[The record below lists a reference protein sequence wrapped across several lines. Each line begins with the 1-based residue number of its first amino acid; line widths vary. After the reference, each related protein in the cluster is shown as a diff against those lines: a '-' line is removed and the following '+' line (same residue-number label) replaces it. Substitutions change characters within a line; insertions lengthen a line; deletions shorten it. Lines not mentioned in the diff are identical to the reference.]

1 MNEKSGVK
9 SKVVLLLVS
18 ALLQTI
24 TLISIMLAGIQQTFP
39 DKSTATV
46 QMIYSIAVGGGV
58 VGTLFAGKA
67 ASFMTK
73 KNYLL
78 ICLALNLVAGAVG
91 FIFHTSFVMLAVASA
106 LVGIGTGSL
115 PTLTAA
121 IMAEYFEG
129 ETRAKILSYQ
139 GIAVALGGIVFSAL
153 AGVCAKIGWYG
164 VFLIYFSN
172 VVMFLLTL
180 FLLPDGELEIADRS
194 EKVSILNKH
203 ILLLLAMLAFMA
215 LAYNTFGNN
224 ISFLVTELKLGD
236 TSTTGFITSVL
247 MGGMIV
253 GSVAEPYCYRV
264 LKKFTSTLDITLM
277 ACGLLVCALAQNLA
291 MIYIGSAV
299 IGVGFGMYSPCIYSF
314 MPEWSKPGMITMTM
328 AIYAI
333 VDKVV
338 TMLNPVIVTKAAA
351 IIGNGA
357 QPRFMLAVGI
367 AAVGIIISI
376 IGMKTIGSDEV
387 TN

>member
-1 MNEKSGVK
+1 MNERSGAK

-24 TLISIMLAGIQQTFP
+24 TMISIMLAGIQQTFP
-39 DKSTATV
+39 NKSTATV
-46 QMIYSIAVGGGV
+46 QMIYSIAVGGGI

-73 KNYLL
+73 KKYLL
-78 ICLALNLVAGAVG
+78 ICLALNLVGGAIG
-91 FIFHTSFVMLAVASA
+91 FTMHNVFAMLAVASA

-129 ETRAKILSYQ
+129 EARAKILSYQ
-139 GIAVALGGIVFSAL
+139 GIAVALGGIAFSAL

-164 VFLIYFSN
+164 VYLIYFSN
-172 VVMFLLTL
+172 VIMFVLTL
-180 FLLPDGELEIADRS
+180 LLLPDGELEISDKS
-194 EKVSILNKH
+194 EKESILNRH

-224 ISFLVTELKLGD
+224 ISFLITELHLGD
-236 TSTTGFITSVL
+236 TSTTGFVTSVL

-253 GSVAEPYCYRV
+253 GSVAEPYCYRA

-277 ACGLLVCALAQNLA
+277 ACGLLICATASSLS
-291 MIYIGSAV
+291 MIYIGSLV

-338 TMLNPVIVTKAAA
+338 TMLNPVFVTKTAVL
-351 IIGNGA
+351 IGEGT
-357 QPRFMLAVGI
+357 QPRFMLAVMI
-367 AAVGIIISI
+367 AAIGIVISFV
-376 IGMKTIGSDEV
+376 GMKTIGKD
-387 TN
+387 